1 MSTTPV
7 PKAAAKAGAALLP
20 ARHTSPV
27 PSRMLTAPEFQQL
40 AKVPAATEWFA
51 NIDNPNTRRAY
62 RNDLEEF
69 MTFVGIAAPEELRLV
84 TRAHVLAWRKDLER
98 RELSGG
104 TIRRKLAALS
114 SLFEYL
120 SDANAVTHNP
130 VKGVRRPRVEGYEG
144 KTPALGDAQARHLL
158 KLPAGEDLKPKRD
171 RALLSL
177 LLYHGLR
184 REELSRLTVQ
194 DIHPRRGV
202 PHLRV
207 HGKGGKVRHIPLHPG
222 TQELLTDYLEA
233 SGHAHDKSG
242 ALFRP
247 IRNNRTGELDR
258 MLSGDGIYK
267 LVRGYAKKLG
277 IEIGVH
283 ALRATAATNAL
294 EHEADIAKVQEWLGH
309 ANIATTRLY
318 DRRKSRPE
326 DSPTFKVSY

>member
-1 MSTTPV
+1 MSSEASKPLTN
-7 PKAAAKAGAALLP
+7 LP
-20 ARHTSPV
+20 ASRSAPTPSPHT
-27 PSRMLTAPEFQQL
+27 LTAPEFHQL
-40 AKVPAATEWFA
+40 AQVPPATEWFA
-51 NIDNPNTRRAY
+51 NIDNENTRRAY
-62 RNDLEEF
+62 RNDLQEF
-69 MTFVGIAAPEELRLV
+69 MTFVGISAPEELRLV
-84 TRAHVLAWRKDLER
+84 TRAHILAWRKQLEH
-98 RELSGG
+98 RELAGS

-130 VKGVRRPRVEGYEG
+130 VKGVRRPKVESCEG

-158 KLPAGEDLKPKRD
+158 KLPAGDDLKSRRD

-184 REELSRLTVQ
+184 REELSRLAVH
-194 DIHPRRGV
+194 DIHLRRGV

-207 HGKGGKVRHIPLHPG
+207 HGKGSKVRNIPLHPG
-222 TQELLTDYLEA
+222 TQGLLADYLEA
-233 SGHAHDKSG
+233 SGHAHEKAG
-242 ALFRP
+242 PLFRP
-247 IRNNRTGELDR
+247 IRNNRTGEIGR
-258 MLSGDGIYK
+258 TLSGDGIYK

-277 IEIGVH
+277 VEIGAH

-309 ANIATTRLY
+309 ASIATTRLY

-326 DSPTFKVSY
+326 DSPTFKVAY